1 MMKYTLVLHGA
12 EGSEGFTSL
21 VSLNSR
27 TVERGQGAEKQPKHQ
42 GAKTGALFINYT
54 TKRRRMMAVLRVF
67 LLGEDNDFIF
77 FLSSSNSKFS
87 SFSCSI
93 LPIYSISINTTTT
106 TSKER

>member
-67 LLGEDNDFIF
+67 LLVLGMVRVRVQGRNRAS
-77 FLSSSNSKFS
+77 LVY
-87 SFSCSI
+87 
-93 LPIYSISINTTTT
+93 LIN
-106 TSKER
+106 KETWQLMT

>member
-67 LLGEDNDFIF
+67 LLDLAADD
-77 FLSSSNSKFS
+77 LSSEMSKGVTEES
-87 SFSCSI
+87 SDRRITF
-93 LPIYSISINTTTT
+93 
-106 TSKER
+106 E